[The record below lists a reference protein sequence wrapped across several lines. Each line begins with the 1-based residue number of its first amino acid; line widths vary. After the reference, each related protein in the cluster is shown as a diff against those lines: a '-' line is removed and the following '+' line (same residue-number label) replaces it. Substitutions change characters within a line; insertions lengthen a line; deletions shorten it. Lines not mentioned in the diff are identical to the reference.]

1 MVIFS
6 EKLSK
11 YIGAIV
17 LSSTLFLNNAFG
29 ERCIVSLGTFFDTAR
44 WEKHKANAQ
53 AQYGDNWREEI
64 FKDPKKTYQACLQD
78 FYKEKLNNT
87 HLYILVSSYRQAQ
100 SYGSKVIES
109 LEANAKHLQEF
120 GVTPHIIVRCDGEKT
135 AHGEYVIFGDL
146 RKYADCL
153 DMKKIAF
160 KVHASESVNPSD
172 FNYEHH
178 NPEAAHWELV
188 ANETNLG
195 CSRTR
200 HASIDM
206 IEEETKELLKGGKCV
221 YIGIFDGDDWVHEDY
236 YPVLVLN
243 ALYANARIS
252 NYNGRM
258 GAHGLENTVLREKR
272 MLGIGAKY
280 TWTVYTDMTKDNVS
294 ETLSE
299 EYKASHPNY
308 CGVCCTTKIF
318 EAGYL
323 YQKLDYALSRKMLT
337 GNPDAKRNWID
348 LTELSPLDGFGEG
361 ACTCTTPIEGE
372 PEAYRLK
379 GSLFHYTRH

>member
-29 ERCIVSLGTFFDTAR
+29 ERRPVSLGTFFDAVR
-44 WEKHKANAQ
+44 WKEHKANAQ
-53 AQYGDNWREEI
+53 AQYGNNWKEEF
-64 FKDPKKTYQACLQD
+64 FKNPKEVYQACLKSS
-78 FYKEKLNNT
+78 YKEKLNRT

-120 GVTPHIIVRCDGEKT
+120 GITPHIIVRCDGEKEN
-135 AHGEYVIFGDL
+135 GQDVISGDL
-146 RKYADCL
+146 LQYAKCL
-153 DMKKIAF
+153 NAKKIAF
-160 KVHASESVNPSD
+160 KVHESESVKSLD

-178 NPEAAHWELV
+178 HPEAAHWELV
-188 ANETNLG
+188 ANERNLG

-206 IEEETKELLKGGKCV
+206 IEEEIKKLMEQNRSV

-337 GNPDAKRNWID
+337 GKNPDAKRNWID
-348 LTELSPLDGFGEG
+348 LTELSRLDGFGEG
-361 ACTCTTPIEGE
+361 ACTCTTPIEGD
-372 PEAYRLK
+372 PEAYHLK